1 MKRSISILTIGFG
14 LFACGDGRA
23 AEQQQSGLV
32 TEDNICQLAWEQ
44 NEEQLDPSERMGNP
58 FPLLKKPNAPWLFEM
73 EYQGHKLII
82 IPAQTVAYQ
91 IDLEN
96 KVLDCE
102 VPVAWKALDS
112 TLQVTFDP
120 QLTNR
125 RQITMINGKPF
136 GSETKGGLYLR
147 HQLLPQDPND
157 INLAW
162 FLQAAPIPK
171 IDLIQAIRET
181 LPFPKEQDIELL
193 HAVDHLQ
200 SRGNMGIQAVA
211 MSVGEDPYRYW
222 ATLPNQATLLWP
234 QLRFLPLGQPTA
246 EATVEEAWTK
256 ANILD
261 LAAMK
266 LWDKTQKKMVD
277 CASIGT
283 GNKVSCR
290 QVVDDAFVKIF
301 KEAQDK
307 NRDICV
313 HLAFSGGAFSPYF
326 ISSFCVDAAGS
337 VRSIGTQAV
346 TDPGFPIP
354 AAQGR

>member
-1 MKRSISILTIGFG
+1 MKKSISILTIGFG

-58 FPLLKKPNAPWLFEM
+58 FPMLKKPDAPWRFEM
-73 EYQGHKLII
+73 EYQGHRLII
-82 IPAQTVAYQ
+82 IPAQKVAYQ

-102 VPVAWKALDS
+102 VPVAWKVLDS
-112 TLQVTFDP
+112 TLQVAFDP
-120 QLTNR
+120 QFANR

-136 GSETKGGLYLR
+136 GSEVKGGLYLR

-162 FLQAAPIPK
+162 FLDAAPIPK
-171 IDLIQAIRET
+171 IDLIKAIREA
-181 LPFPKEQDIELL
+181 LPIPIEQTIELL
-193 HAVDHLQ
+193 KAVDHLK
-200 SRGNMGIQAVA
+200 SRGNIGIQAVA

-222 ATLPNQATLLWP
+222 AMLPNQAAQLWP
-234 QLRFLPLGQPTA
+234 QLRFLPLGQATA

-261 LAAMK
+261 LAATK
-266 LWDKTQKKMVD
+266 LWDKTQKKMAD

-283 GNKVSCR
+283 GNKISCR

-301 KEAQDK
+301 KEAQEK
-307 NRDICV
+307 NRDVCV

-326 ISSFCVDAAGS
+326 ISSFCVDPLGS
-337 VRSIGTQAV
+337 VRSSGSQAV
-346 TDPGFPIP
+346 TDPGFPNP
-354 AAQGR
+354 VVQGR